1 MLKNKQLN
9 ISKKVVLITGGSKGL
24 GYHIAESFVKSGC
37 NIMICSRNLID
48 LKKAYKKLNLI
59 KKNNQKIVYSVTDI
73 SSTLHVKK
81 LVSKT
86 LNKFKKIDILVN
98 NAGMYGPK
106 GNVEKINWSEWE
118 KTIKVNLF
126 GSVFL
131 TRQLI
136 PHFKKKRKGKIIQ
149 LSGGGA
155 ASPLP
160 FISGYAVSKAAIV
173 RFVENI
179 SHELKSYNIDINAVA
194 PGPLNTGMLDE
205 VLKAGPS
212 KVGKKLYKKSLDQK
226 KSGGSSFDKVTDLIL
241 FLSSKKSDGISGKLI
256 SALWDNWENWASYKK
271 VLKNKDI
278 YTLRRITGRD
288 RGYKW
293 GDK

>member
-9 ISKKVVLITGGSKGL
+9 LSKKVVLITGGSKGL
-24 GYHIAESFVKSGC
+24 GYHIAESFVKSGS

-48 LKKAYKKLNLI
+48 LKKAYNKLNLI
-59 KKNNQKIVYSVTDI
+59 KKANQKIFYSVADI
-73 SSTLHVKK
+73 SSVQQIKK

-86 LNKFKKIDILVN
+86 LNKFKKIDILIN
-98 NAGMYGPK
+98 NAGIYGPK
-106 GNVEKINWSEWE
+106 GNIEKINWSQWE
-118 KTIKVNLF
+118 KAIKVNLL

-131 TRQLI
+131 TREII
-136 PHFKKKRKGKIIQ
+136 PHFKKNKKGKIIQ

-155 ASPLP
+155 SSPLP

-179 SHELKSYNIDINAVA
+179 SHELKTYNIDINAVA
-194 PGPLNTGMLDE
+194 PGPL
-205 VLKAGPS
+205 
-212 KVGKKLYKKSLDQK
+212 
-226 KSGGSSFDKVTDLIL
+226 KVTNLIL

-256 SALWDNWENWASYKK
+256 SALWDNWENWPNFKK
-271 VLKNKDI
+271 ILKTKDI
-278 YTLRRITGRD
+278 YTLRRIIGRD
-288 RGYKW
+288 RGYRW